1 MDILALSKLGRFR
14 DIVAVLFRYGFD
26 DVAERLQLPGKILI
40 SKTRIAVAAE
50 MTTWERLRR
59 AMEELGPTFVKFG
72 QILSLRGD
80 LLPAGLIKELEKL
93 QDSVTPVPYE
103 DIREVL
109 QKALK
114 RPLDEIFSVID
125 EEPLAAGSLAQVH
138 AAVLKEENVPVAL
151 KIRRPD
157 IVRTVEIDL
166 QILEGAVPYLSEHL
180 EFARTYDFVN
190 LVKEVKR
197 SLLRELNFT
206 LEARNMQ
213 IISKSMADEKGVIIP
228 QVFEDYTRS
237 AVLTMDL
244 IEGVKLKNLQP
255 EDIEERERLAKLGLR
270 LIVKQVLENGFFHAD
285 PHPGN
290 FLIVDG
296 RDLCLIDWGMVG
308 ILPSEIRYD
317 LMELIASI
325 VDMEAEKVLDLLIS
339 LTGANVVQIN
349 ERLLLRDILEIL
361 HLYHSVTI
369 GRLDLGQLLMDLNN
383 MLRTHHIKLPSDLA
397 LMFKTMVTAEGT
409 ARQLYPDLDVV
420 AEIEP
425 FISQLGRERWSISQV
440 WRRFTRQLRIY
451 LKLQSTLPGA
461 IQRILQKVEQ
471 GDLNIRFRHEN
482 LGGLQKSLDNVSNR
496 LSFSIIVASLIIGS
510 SMIITTGIKPLI
522 FGYPAIGLVGYLISA
537 ILGLVVV
544 ISIFRS
550 RKF

>member
-14 DIVAVLFRYGFD
+14 DIVGVLFKYGFD

-40 SKTRIAVAAE
+40 SKTRIAVPE
-50 MTTWERLRR
+50 MTTWERLRH
-59 AMEELGPTFVKFG
+59 ALEDLGPTFVKFG

-80 LLPAGLIKELEKL
+80 LLPAALIKELEKL
-93 QDSVTPVPYE
+93 QDSVAPVPYE
-103 DIREVL
+103 EVMVVL
-109 QKALK
+109 KKALK
-114 RPLDEIFSVID
+114 RPLEEIFIVIE

-138 AAVLKEENVPVAL
+138 RAVLKEENLPVAL

-157 IVRTVEIDL
+157 IVRTVEVDL
-166 QILEGAVPYLSEHL
+166 NILEGAAPHLSEHL

-190 LVKEVKR
+190 LVKELKR
-197 SLLRELNFT
+197 ALLRELNFT

-213 IISKSMADEKGVIIP
+213 IISQSLAGEKDVIIP
-228 QVFEDYTRS
+228 KVYEDYTRS
-237 AVLTMDL
+237 SVLTMDL
-244 IEGVKLKNLQP
+244 IEGVKLKDLQP
-255 EDIEERERLAKLGLR
+255 EDIEEREQLAQTGMRLV
-270 LIVKQVLENGFFHAD
+270 VKQVLENGFFHAD

-290 FLIVDG
+290 FLIVEE
-296 RDLCLIDWGMVG
+296 RELCLLDWGVVG
-308 ILPSEIRYD
+308 ILPSETRYD
-317 LMELIASI
+317 LVELIAAI
-325 VDMEAEKVLDLLIS
+325 VAMEAEKVFDILIS
-339 LTGANVVQIN
+339 LTGANVAQIN

-369 GRLDLGQLLMDLNN
+369 GKLDLGQLLMDLNN

-409 ARQLYPDLDVV
+409 ARQLYPELDVI

-425 FISQLGRERWSISQV
+425 FINQLGMERWSISQV
-440 WRRFTRQLRIY
+440 WRRFTRQLRLY
-451 LKLQSTLPGA
+451 LKLQSSLPGA
-461 IQRILQKVEQ
+461 IQRILQKVEK
-471 GDLNIRFRHEN
+471 GELDIKFKHEN

-496 LSFSIIVASLIIGS
+496 LSFSIILGAVIIGS
-510 SMIITTGIKPLI
+510 SMIITTGVKPLI

-537 ILGLVVV
+537 VLGLIVVFN
-544 ISIFRS
+544 IFRS

>member
-14 DIVAVLFRYGFD
+14 DIVGVLFKYGFD
-26 DVAERLQLPGKILI
+26 DVAERLQFPGKILI
-40 SKTRIAVAAE
+40 SKTRIKTLD
-50 MTTWERLRR
+50 MSTWERLRHT
-59 AMEELGPTFVKFG
+59 MEELGPTFVKFG

-80 LLPAGLIKELEKL
+80 LLPADLIKELEKL
-93 QDSVTPVPYE
+93 QDSVAPVPYA
-103 DIREVL
+103 DIKEVL

-114 RPLDEIFSVID
+114 TPLDEIFSVID

-138 AAVLKEENVPVAL
+138 AAVLKKENVPVAL

-166 QILEGAVPYLSEHL
+166 QILEGAAPYLSEHL

-190 LVKEVKR
+190 LVKELKR
-197 SLLRELNFT
+197 ALLRELNFT

-213 IISKSMADEKGVIIP
+213 IISQQLAGEKDVIIP
-228 QVFEDYTRS
+228 QVYEDFTRS
-237 AVLTMDL
+237 SILTMDL
-244 IEGVKLKNLQP
+244 IEGVKLKDLEPLN
-255 EDIEERERLAKLGLR
+255 IEEREHLAQTGLR

-290 FLIVDG
+290 FLIVD
-296 RDLCLIDWGMVG
+296 DNELCLIDWGVVG
-308 ILPSEIRYD
+308 ILPSETRYE
-317 LMELIASI
+317 LVELISAI
-325 VDMEAEKVLDLLIS
+325 VDMEAEKVFDTLVS

-361 HLYHSVTI
+361 HLYHSVPI
-369 GRLDLGQLLMDLNN
+369 GKLDLGQLLMDLNN

-409 ARQLYPDLDVV
+409 ARQLYPELDVI

-425 FISQLGRERWSISQV
+425 FISQLGVDRWSPSQV
-440 WRRFTRQLRIY
+440 WRRFTRQLRFY
-451 LKLQSTLPGA
+451 LKLQSSLPGS
-461 IQRILQKVEQ
+461 IQRILQKMEQ
-471 GDLNIRFRHEN
+471 GELDIRFRHEN

-496 LSFSIIVASLIIGS
+496 LSFSIILGALIIGS
-510 SMIITTGIKPLI
+510 SMIITTGVKPLI
-522 FGYPAIGLVGYLISA
+522 FGYPVIGLFGYLISA
-537 ILGLVVV
+537 ILGMVVV
-544 ISIFRS
+544 INIFSS

>member
-14 DIVAVLFRYGFD
+14 DIVGVLFKYGFD

-40 SKTRIAVAAE
+40 AKTRIAVPE
-50 MTTWERLRR
+50 MTTWERLRH
-59 AMEELGPTFVKFG
+59 ALEELGPTFVKFG

-80 LLPAGLIKELEKL
+80 LLPAELIKELEKL
-93 QDSVTPVPYE
+93 QDSVAPVPFE
-103 DIREVL
+103 EIMGVL
-109 QKALK
+109 KKALK
-114 RPLDEIFSVID
+114 RPLEEVFCLID
-125 EEPLAAGSLAQVH
+125 EKPLAAGSLAQVH
-138 AAVLKEENVPVAL
+138 SAVLKDENVPVAL

-157 IVRTVEIDL
+157 IVRVVEIDL
-166 QILEGAVPYLSEHL
+166 QILEGAVPHLSEHL

-190 LVKEVKR
+190 LVKELKR
-197 SLLRELNFT
+197 ALLRELNFT

-213 IISKSMADEKGVIIP
+213 IISQSLAGEKDVIIP
-228 QVFEDYTRS
+228 QVYEDYTRS

-244 IEGVKLKNLQP
+244 IEGVKLKDLEP
-255 EDIEERERLAKLGLR
+255 ENVEEREQLARIGIRLV
-270 LIVKQVLENGFFHAD
+270 VKQVLENGFFHAD

-290 FLIVDG
+290 FLIIEERKV
-296 RDLCLIDWGMVG
+296 CLLDWGVVG
-308 ILPSEIRYD
+308 ILPSETRYE
-317 LMELIASI
+317 MVELIAAI
-325 VDMEAEKVLDLLIS
+325 VDMEAEKVLDILIS
-339 LTGANVVQIN
+339 LTGANVAQIN
-349 ERLLLRDILEIL
+349 EKLLLRDILEIL

-397 LMFKTMVTAEGT
+397 LMFKAMVTAEGT
-409 ARQLYPDLDVV
+409 ARKLYPELDVI

-425 FISQLGRERWSISQV
+425 FINQLGIERWSISQV
-440 WRRFTRQLRIY
+440 WRRFTRQLRLY
-451 LKLQSTLPGA
+451 LKLQSSLPGA

-471 GDLNIRFRHEN
+471 GELDIKFKHEN

-496 LSFSIIVASLIIGS
+496 LSFSVILGAVIIGS
-510 SMIITTGIKPLI
+510 SMIITTGVKPLI

-537 ILGLVVV
+537 VLGLIVAFN
-544 ISIFRS
+544 IFRS

>member
-14 DIVAVLFRYGFD
+14 DIVGVLFKYGFD
-26 DVAERLQLPGKILI
+26 DVAERLQFPGKILI
-40 SKTRIAVAAE
+40 SKTRIKTLD
-50 MTTWERLRR
+50 MSTWERLRHT
-59 AMEELGPTFVKFG
+59 MEELGPTFVKFG

-80 LLPAGLIKELEKL
+80 LLPADLIKELEKL
-93 QDSVTPVPYE
+93 QDSVAPVPYA
-103 DIREVL
+103 DIKEVL

-114 RPLDEIFSVID
+114 TELDEIFSVID

-138 AAVLKEENVPVAL
+138 AAVLKKENVPVAL

-166 QILEGAVPYLSEHL
+166 QILEGAAPYLSEHL

-190 LVKEVKR
+190 LVKELKR
-197 SLLRELNFT
+197 ALLRELNFT

-213 IISKSMADEKGVIIP
+213 IISQQLAGEKDVIIP
-228 QVFEDYTRS
+228 QVYEDFTRS
-237 AVLTMDL
+237 SILTMDL
-244 IEGVKLKNLQP
+244 IEGVKLKDLEPLN
-255 EDIEERERLAKLGLR
+255 IEEREHLAQTGLR

-290 FLIVDG
+290 FLIVD
-296 RDLCLIDWGMVG
+296 DKELCLIDWGVVG
-308 ILPSEIRYD
+308 ILPSETRYE
-317 LMELIASI
+317 LVELISAI
-325 VDMEAEKVLDLLIS
+325 VDMEAEKVFDTLVS

-361 HLYHSVTI
+361 HLYHSVTV
-369 GRLDLGQLLMDLNN
+369 GKLDLGQLLMDLNN

-409 ARQLYPDLDVV
+409 ARQLYPELDVI

-425 FISQLGRERWSISQV
+425 FISQLGVDRWSPSQV
-440 WRRFTRQLRIY
+440 WRRFTRQLRFY
-451 LKLQSTLPGA
+451 LKLQSSLPGS
-461 IQRILQKVEQ
+461 IQRILQKMEQ
-471 GDLNIRFRHEN
+471 GELDIRFRHEN

-496 LSFSIIVASLIIGS
+496 LSFSIILGALIIGS
-510 SMIITTGIKPLI
+510 SMIITTGVKPLI
-522 FGYPAIGLVGYLISA
+522 FGYPVIGLFGYLISA
-537 ILGLVVV
+537 ILGMVVV
-544 ISIFRS
+544 INIFSS

>member
-14 DIVAVLFRYGFD
+14 DIVGVLFKYGFD
-26 DVAERLQLPGKILI
+26 DVAKRLQLPGKILI
-40 SKTRIAVAAE
+40 AKTRIAVPE
-50 MTTWERLRR
+50 MTTWERLRHTL
-59 AMEELGPTFVKFG
+59 EELGPTFVKFG

-80 LLPAGLIKELEKL
+80 LLPAELIKELEKL
-93 QDSVTPVPYE
+93 QDSVAQVPFE
-103 DIREVL
+103 EIMGVL
-109 QKALK
+109 KKALK
-114 RPLDEIFSVID
+114 RPLDEVFSLID
-125 EEPLAAGSLAQVH
+125 EKPLAAGSLAQVH
-138 AAVLKEENVPVAL
+138 GAVLRDENVPVAL

-157 IVRTVEIDL
+157 IVRVVEIDL

-190 LVKEVKR
+190 LVKELKR
-197 SLLRELNFT
+197 ALLRELNFT

-213 IISKSMADEKGVIIP
+213 IISKSLAGEKDVIIP
-228 QVFEDYTRS
+228 EVYEDYTRS
-237 AVLTMDL
+237 SILTMDL
-244 IEGVKLKNLQP
+244 IEGVKLKDLEP
-255 EDIEERERLAKLGLR
+255 ENIEEREQLARIGIRLV
-270 LIVKQVLENGFFHAD
+270 VKQVLENGFFHAD

-290 FLIVDG
+290 FLIIDG
-296 RDLCLIDWGMVG
+296 AKVCLLDWGVVG
-308 ILPSEIRYD
+308 ILPSETRYE
-317 LMELIASI
+317 LVELIAAI
-325 VDMEAEKVLDLLIS
+325 VDMEAEKVFDILLS
-339 LTGANVVQIN
+339 LTGANVSQIN
-349 ERLLLRDILEIL
+349 EKLLLRDILEIL

-409 ARQLYPDLDVV
+409 ARKLYPELDVI

-425 FISQLGRERWSISQV
+425 FINQLGIERWSISQV
-440 WRRFTRQLRIY
+440 WRRFTRQLRLY
-451 LKLQSTLPGA
+451 LKLQSSLPGA

-471 GDLNIRFRHEN
+471 GELDIKFKHEN

-496 LSFSIIVASLIIGS
+496 LSFSVILGAVIIGS
-510 SMIITTGIKPLI
+510 SMIITTGVKPLI

-537 ILGLVVV
+537 VLGLIVAFN
-544 ISIFRS
+544 IFRS

>member
-14 DIVAVLFRYGFD
+14 DIVGVLFKYGFD
-26 DVAERLQLPGKILI
+26 DVAERLQFPGKILI
-40 SKTRIAVAAE
+40 SKTRIKTLD
-50 MTTWERLRR
+50 MSTWERLRHT
-59 AMEELGPTFVKFG
+59 MEELGPTFVKFG

-80 LLPAGLIKELEKL
+80 LLPADLIKELEKL
-93 QDSVTPVPYE
+93 QDSVAPVPYA
-103 DIREVL
+103 DIKEVL

-114 RPLDEIFSVID
+114 TPLDEIFSVID

-138 AAVLKEENVPVAL
+138 AAVLKKENVPVAL

-166 QILEGAVPYLSEHL
+166 QILEGAAPYLSEHL

-190 LVKEVKR
+190 LVKELKR
-197 SLLRELNFT
+197 ALLRELNFT

-213 IISKSMADEKGVIIP
+213 IISQQLAGEKDVIIP
-228 QVFEDYTRS
+228 QVYEDFTRS
-237 AVLTMDL
+237 SILTMDL
-244 IEGVKLKNLQP
+244 IEGVKLKDLEPLN
-255 EDIEERERLAKLGLR
+255 IEEREHLAQIGLR

-290 FLIVDG
+290 FLIVD
-296 RDLCLIDWGMVG
+296 DNELCLIDWGVVG
-308 ILPSEIRYD
+308 ILPSETRYE
-317 LMELIASI
+317 LVELISAI
-325 VDMEAEKVLDLLIS
+325 VDMEAEKVFDTLVS

-361 HLYHSVTI
+361 HLYHSVTV
-369 GRLDLGQLLMDLNN
+369 GKLDLGQLLMDLNN

-409 ARQLYPDLDVV
+409 ARQLYPELDVI

-425 FISQLGRERWSISQV
+425 FISQLGVDRWSPSQV
-440 WRRFTRQLRIY
+440 WRRFTRQLRFY
-451 LKLQSTLPGA
+451 LKLQSSLPGS
-461 IQRILQKVEQ
+461 IQRILQKMEQ
-471 GDLNIRFRHEN
+471 GELDIRFRHEN

-496 LSFSIIVASLIIGS
+496 LSFSIILGALIIGS
-510 SMIITTGIKPLI
+510 SMIITTGVKPLI
-522 FGYPAIGLVGYLISA
+522 FGYPVIGLFGYLISA
-537 ILGLVVV
+537 ILGMVVV
-544 ISIFRS
+544 INIFSS
-550 RKF
+550 RKL

>member
-14 DIVAVLFRYGFD
+14 DIVAVLFKYGFD
-26 DVAERLQLPGKILI
+26 DVAERLQLPGKIFI
-40 SKTRIAVAAE
+40 SKTSVTTKD

-59 AMEELGPTFVKFG
+59 SMEDLGPTFVKFG

-80 LLPAGLIKELEKL
+80 LLPADLIKELEKL
-93 QDSVTPVPYE
+93 QDSVAPVPYA
-103 DIREVL
+103 DIKEVL

-114 RPLDEIFSVID
+114 TPLDEIFSVID

-138 AAVLKEENVPVAL
+138 GAVLKEENIPVAL

-166 QILEGAVPYLSEHL
+166 QILEGAAPYVSENL

-190 LVKEVKR
+190 LVKELKR
-197 SLLRELNFT
+197 SLLRELNFS
-206 LEARNMQ
+206 LESRNMQ
-213 IISKSMADEKGVIIP
+213 IISRNLADEKNIIIP
-228 QVFEDYTRS
+228 EVYEEYTS
-237 AVLTMDL
+237 STVLVMDL
-244 IEGVKLKNLQP
+244 VEGVKLKNYKP
-255 EDIEERERLAKLGLR
+255 ETIEEREQLARTGIRLVVR
-270 LIVKQVLENGFFHAD
+270 QVLETGFFHAD

-296 RDLCLIDWGMVG
+296 SEVCLLDWGVVG
-308 ILPSEIRYD
+308 ILPPETRFE
-317 LMELIASI
+317 LVELIAAI
-325 VDMEAEKVLDLLIS
+325 VDMEAEKVFDILVS
-339 LTGANVVQIN
+339 LTGANVSLIN

-369 GRLDLGQLLMDLNN
+369 GKLDLGQLLMDLNN

-397 LMFKTMVTAEGT
+397 LMFKTMVTVEGT
-409 ARQLYPDLDVV
+409 ARQIYPELDVI

-425 FISQLGRERWSISQV
+425 FIAKLGIERWSLSQV
-440 WRRFTRQLRIY
+440 WRRFTRQLRFY
-451 LKLQSTLPGA
+451 LKLQSNLPGSL
-461 IQRILQKVEQ
+461 QRILQKMEQ
-471 GDLNIRFRHEN
+471 GELNIKFRHEN
-482 LGGLQKSLDNVSNR
+482 LSGLQKSLDNVSNR
-496 LSFSIIVASLIIGS
+496 LSFSIILGALIIGS
-510 SMIITTGIKPLI
+510 SMIITTGVKPLI
-522 FGYPAIGLVGYLISA
+522 FGYPVIGLAGYLISA

-544 ISIFRS
+544 VSIFRS